1 MRILTAFLKAGI
13 PLNKLSCF
21 SLERNDPRLTDR
33 SHLANLISFVLEDK
47 QTQLQQE
54 IDQEY
59 VYVRKTCLGKS
70 LVVVLHSIDND
81 WDIHVQ

>member
-1 MRILTAFLKAGI
+1 MIL
-13 PLNKLSCF
+13 
-21 SLERNDPRLTDR
+21 D
-33 SHLANLISFVLEDK
+33 SFVLEDE

-59 VYVRKTCLGKS
+59 VYVGKTCLGKS